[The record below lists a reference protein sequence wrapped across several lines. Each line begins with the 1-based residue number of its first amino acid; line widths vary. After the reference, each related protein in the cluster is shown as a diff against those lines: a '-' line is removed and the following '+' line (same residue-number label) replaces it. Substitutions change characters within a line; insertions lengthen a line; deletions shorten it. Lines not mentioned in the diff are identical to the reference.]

1 MGVVLHHPDSP
12 CRTEIHSPSC
22 WEHGTPTALWWVT
35 LQESPSTEKS
45 CLVPTSKDFCHLIT
59 DQWKGFK
66 KKKKSSVILSQGET
80 VGTSQLFCIP
90 YRINW
95 SLYCK
100 CIAVQSLLPNPV
112 SFTPRTWCSPK
123 HSQKTLG
130 MQIRVYFLE
139 ILPSDTRDAIAPN
152 HHDRE
157 ETGKGTES

>member
-1 MGVVLHHPDSP
+1 MLCCTTQIPPAGLRHSFSQLLGAWDTYSSQLN
-12 CRTEIHSPSC
+12 HSP
-22 WEHGTPTALWWVT
+22 GIT
-35 LQESPSTEKS
+35 LN
-45 CLVPTSKDFCHLIT
+45 
-59 DQWKGFK
+59 WKKLPCAHFQGLLPLNNWSMK
-66 KKKKSSVILSQGET
+66 GIKKKKSSVILSQGET

-95 SLYCK
+95 GLYCK
-100 CIAVQSLLPNPV
+100 CIAVQSLLLPNPV

-130 MQIRVYFLE
+130 MQIWVYFLE